1 MVQVTTVRVV
11 VVVGTV
17 VSGDVVLA
25 LALQTAVSRA
35 VSRWIQ
41 YGAVADQHVT

>member
-1 MVQVTTVRVV
+1 MTTVRRV

-17 VSGDVVLA
+17 VSGAVLLA
-25 LALQTAVSRA
+25 VALQTVVSR
-35 VSRWIQ
+35 VVLRGIQ